1 MPKSS
6 LVELLQEHRR
16 AAERRQ
22 RVGRGGGGRPASLPH
37 AAGGQGHGGGGGA
50 GGGWKP
56 DRVAASIT
64 LNCDFESTV
73 GVRRPA
79 ISPTPLGQLL
89 TSVLAQAENSVARD
103 KFELEFREDMA
114 YKMGVS
120 VDRIKVT
127 RVMTEEEALAEGD
140 FGDVGG
146 GYDDAFD
153 DGWDVDAGGGGGG
166 HAGSGAALDM
176 EVRQAGLR
184 QELEA
189 LNTRQL
195 QARAQE
201 ARVSEAQIDDARTPL
216 ALHPAV

>member
-1 MPKSS
+1 M
-6 LVELLQEHRR
+6 
-16 AAERRQ
+16 
-22 RVGRGGGGRPASLPH
+22 
-37 AAGGQGHGGGGGA
+37 
-50 GGGWKP
+50 
-56 DRVAASIT
+56 
-64 LNCDFESTV
+64 
-73 GVRRPA
+73 
-79 ISPTPLGQLL
+79 
-89 TSVLAQAENSVARD
+89 ARD

-153 DGWDVDAGGGGGG
+153 DGWDVDAAGGGGG

-201 ARVSEAQIDDARTPL
+201 ARVSEAHIDDARTLPVSSSGFAEL
-216 ALHPAV
+216 LSGLMMRCCCVC